1 MSKEMVISA
10 TPHETRVAILE
21 EGQLCEIYVERE
33 KEFALVGSIYKGK
46 VTRVLPGMQSSFVDI
61 GLDSDAFLYVTD
73 FLEEIEDL
81 DHVVTTVEDKEHK
94 IEDQGG
100 QVFTTDSTGHT
111 AAIEPVDVEPAAPIT
126 EALPGESISVDDA
139 QPRSSAPP
147 PSSRPP
153 YQSSGPRHDGR
164 PPRGGFQNRGR
175 DNRGG
180 FGRGAGRGRGGRD
193 NRGGRP
199 GGDRPR
205 FGRDLP
211 HSKYASHRPYEP
223 EPEVPGGAP
232 AGNFVPVVLPGENLS
247 RFKDAPAPTPA
258 DAASPTLTMESP
270 EIQAQQSFDATATQ
284 EFQDPATQSEP
295 QEQQEQ
301 QPQVRMLLQQDHPVR
316 DIESYQSR

>member
-180 FGRGAGRGRGGRD
+180 FGRGGGRGRGGRD
-193 NRGGRP
+193 NHGGRP

-232 AGNFVPVVLPGENLS
+232 AGNFVP
-247 RFKDAPAPTPA
+247 
-258 DAASPTLTMESP
+258 
-270 EIQAQQSFDATATQ
+270 
-284 EFQDPATQSEP
+284 
-295 QEQQEQ
+295 
-301 QPQVRMLLQQDHPVR
+301 
-316 DIESYQSR
+316 